1 MSSSGKPF
9 TTVTL
14 EDGTFAMVR
23 IDPRKPQF
31 LEVIALFL
39 DASRARSYAEMEN
52 DGSGEGPVAS
62 TEASEQRTIETTEAI
77 PELSARQSAVLGAL
91 CAKMDEN
98 KRVEAKAAVLAEAAR
113 IPLGS
118 LHSVLQ
124 SLEKKQLIKT
134 TRAGSARAP
143 AVYQVL

>member
-39 DASRARSYAEMEN
+39 DASRSIICR
-52 DGSGEGPVAS
+52 DG
-62 TEASEQRTIETTEAI
+62 
-77 PELSARQSAVLGAL
+77 
-91 CAKMDEN
+91 
-98 KRVEAKAAVLAEAAR
+98 KRPIR
-113 IPLGS
+113 R
-118 LHSVLQ
+118 
-124 SLEKKQLIKT
+124 
-134 TRAGSARAP
+134 RAGRID
-143 AVYQVL
+143 

>member
-1 MSSSGKPF
+1 MRSSGKPL

-14 EDGTFAMVR
+14 EDGTFAVVR
-23 IDPRKPQF
+23 SDPRKPQF
-31 LEVIALFL
+31 LEVIAIFL

-52 DGSGEGPVAS
+52 DRSGEGPVAS
-62 TEASEQRTIETTEAI
+62 TEASKQRTIEKTEAI

-91 CAKMDEN
+91 RAKMDEH
-98 KRVEAKAAVLAEAAR
+98 KQVAAKAAVLAEAAR

-134 TRAGSARAP
+134 ARAGSARAP